1 MSPWHGVAL
10 GVDGM
15 GFGMFFHIITIATIQ
30 RGELGEDVTVFV
42 SCAFDGRT
50 VQGDAAHE
58 DGIDAQFV
66 QAQAFADNGAHEK

>member
-1 MSPWHGVAL
+1 M
-10 GVDGM
+10 
-15 GFGMFFHIITIATIQ
+15 
-30 RGELGEDVTVFV
+30 TVFV

-66 QAQAFADNGAHEK
+66 QAQAFVPDRPRVGVDAANHCGYVLLCSKGADNGAHEK